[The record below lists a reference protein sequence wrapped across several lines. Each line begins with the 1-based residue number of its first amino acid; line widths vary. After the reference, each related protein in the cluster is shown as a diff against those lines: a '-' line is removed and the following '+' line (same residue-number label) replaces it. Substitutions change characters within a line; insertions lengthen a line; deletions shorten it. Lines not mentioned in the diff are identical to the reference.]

1 MSVTIIAVGNGGFN
15 LASDIR
21 NANIF
26 TNAQFLVC
34 TADERRF
41 KNNTDN
47 VIPDFPLEKYSGKV
61 ESAMTDWVERIIVQS
76 GDSII
81 ICTALGGQTGS
92 KYAPFIALAAKLNG
106 KFVCS
111 LFSMPYGF
119 EGEQR
124 NKRALEAR
132 MQLIA
137 ASNFVVQQNNER
149 LKDVASLSLVDIN
162 KPLVE
167 TLNAIFNGHTFK
179 ELALESDTEK
189 LQEFIPEQYRFG
201 GMPLLQLL
209 IGG

>member
-61 ESAMTDWVERIIVQS
+61 ESAMTDWVGRIIVQS

-81 ICTALGGQTGS
+81 ICTALGGETGS
-92 KYAPFIALAAKLNG
+92 KYAPFIAHAAKLNG

-149 LKDVASLSLVDIN
+149 LKDVASLCLVDIN

-209 IGG
+209 IGR